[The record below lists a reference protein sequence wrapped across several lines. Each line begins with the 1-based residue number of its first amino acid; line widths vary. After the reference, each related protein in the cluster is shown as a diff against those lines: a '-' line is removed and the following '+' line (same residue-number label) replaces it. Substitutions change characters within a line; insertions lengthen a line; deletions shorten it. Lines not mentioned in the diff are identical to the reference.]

1 MIYIHMH
8 AENGLSYLKTRQGYT
23 REEQMKDILKEV
35 ISSLQS
41 DKAKYC
47 RITHKRGWLE
57 YLKDGDLVFTLQE
70 LHQALRDV
78 IDSEEMRPKGNKVFC
93 LRRKYNFTIK
103 ADKAPYRTEEALERF
118 IAVSNADNFY
128 NQIPIGGGK
137 ESIDIGIKEN
147 DSKFTFV
154 ELKPWSST
162 NPPFYAVIESLKN
175 LIEYKVIHERKIK
188 DIPQFKELDLM
199 ILAPKTYYQTYNL
212 IDNKGLYR
220 VDMIRALEKTLK
232 ELSSE
237 FQTNVSFMVLEIEK
251 NTFFNICRKMYD
263 DKKAKGQEIITLSK
277 TDAIPI
283 LTRNNWKLLA
293 AS

>member
-1 MIYIHMH
+1 
-8 AENGLSYLKTRQGYT
+8 
-23 REEQMKDILKEV
+23 MKDILRKI
-35 ISSLQS
+35 ISRLHS
-41 DKAKYC
+41 DKNGYC
-47 RITHKRGWLE
+47 RITHKRGWLG
-57 YLKDGDLVFTLQE
+57 YLQDGDLVFTVQE
-70 LHQALRDV
+70 LHQTLRKV
-78 IDSEEMRPKGNKVFC
+78 IDSDQMRPKGNKLFC

-128 NQIPIGGGK
+128 NQTPIGGRK

-154 ELKPWSST
+154 ELKPWSSK
-162 NPPFYAVIESLKN
+162 NSPLYAIIEGLKN
-175 LIEYKVIHERKIK
+175 LIEYRIIHERKIK
-188 DIPQFKELDLM
+188 DIPQFKELDLI

-220 VDMIRALEKTLK
+220 EDMIRTLEKTLK

-251 NTFFNICRKMYD
+251 NSFFNICRKMYD

-293 AS
+293 TS